1 MAGQVSSTKNGSSSP
16 GTKGPLQGAGLKQLM
31 VQKKGNR
38 NMNSMI
44 GFNKKRHKT
53 PLTNVHKSAQ
63 NYVQSKEAQSPGIGG
78 KTWHNQQLYDPVG
91 QVKFTQQ
98 KINAHFVP
106 VQRATGSRVFGDK
119 LEDYQE
125 LAKRLGDFRL
135 NRLKANELNIYAR
148 GSVTGVRAHLN
159 LLRTSTNAYG
169 AQENLSDLNLIDCLT
184 GPSG

>member
-1 MAGQVSSTKNGSSSP
+1 
-16 GTKGPLQGAGLKQLM
+16 
-31 VQKKGNR
+31 
-38 NMNSMI
+38 MNSMM

-53 PLTNVHKSAQ
+53 PLSNIHKSAQ
-63 NYVQSKEAQSPGIGG
+63 NYAQSKEVGSPGVGG
-78 KTWHNQQLYDPVG
+78 KAWQISDQFAP
-91 QVKFTQQ
+91 VKFTNQ
-98 KINAHFVP
+98 KISAHFVP

-125 LAKRLGDFRL
+125 LAKRLGEFRL

-169 AQENLSDLNLIDCLT
+169 GQEHSDLSLIDCLT
-184 GPSG
+184 GPGE